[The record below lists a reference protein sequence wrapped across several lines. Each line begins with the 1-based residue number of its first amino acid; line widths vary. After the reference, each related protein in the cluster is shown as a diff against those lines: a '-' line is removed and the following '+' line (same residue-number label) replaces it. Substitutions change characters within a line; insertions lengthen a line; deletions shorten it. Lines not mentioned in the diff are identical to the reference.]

1 MKFLIK
7 HIFPSSCHFLRVKS
21 NYILHHPILEH
32 LQPIPSTWKAK
43 FHTHM
48 QHLVQ

>member
-1 MKFLIK
+1 MKILIK
-7 HIFPSSCHFLRVKS
+7 HIFPSSSHFLRAKS
-21 NYILHHPILEH
+21 KYILHHHILEY
-32 LQPIPSTWKAK
+32 LQPIPSTWKTK